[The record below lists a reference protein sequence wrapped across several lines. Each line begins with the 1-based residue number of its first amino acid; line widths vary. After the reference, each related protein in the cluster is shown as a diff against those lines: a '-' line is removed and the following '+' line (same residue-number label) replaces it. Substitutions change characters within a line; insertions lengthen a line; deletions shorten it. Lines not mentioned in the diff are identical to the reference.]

1 MSERVDGPP
10 WLDDGEPPWLNE
22 EMPPDPEGDGREW
35 PGDLAEVMA
44 QAEADEAEQAM
55 IRERLLA
62 NDVETGFAHTPGAP
76 VIPGIQAGPA
86 GGFGQGQPWDIAA
99 PDPVLDVR
107 ADHASGVTRDF
118 VGVSDDELFGLLG
131 ARRRLE
137 ARQAWERLAAI
148 SEIIRR
154 RPAPGC
160 KLRGPAAMPRV
171 WAEGT
176 AGELTIQL
184 AVTRRA
190 ADHLLSV
197 AWDLAAKLPLTS
209 AKLRDGV
216 VDENKAATIC
226 SYCANL
232 TPEEARRAEQILFGH
247 PDVETMT
254 WNMIRDRIARA
265 VIEVNPDAARRRR
278 EDAAQECRI
287 EVRAEESGNAMIAG
301 RELPPVAVLRMDQ
314 LINARAKAFKRA
326 GVDGDMDTL
335 RVLAFM
341 ERFGEADPLGD
352 LAKTATPPPAGGRGG
367 ASGGDETSGED
378 RGAGE
383 RAARRD
389 DPGPGDPGPGD
400 PGPGDSGPG
409 DSGSGGPGPGDS
421 GSGGPGRGGPGG
433 GTCSCGGNGPGRG
446 IAAQIHL
453 TAPVATLTE
462 LAERPGVLRGTG
474 PVDPALAREL
484 ADAAARHSRTRY
496 DFTLTDANGHPV
508 AHACGSV
515 KHQTRHNGQG
525 APIHGPPRLTLVD
538 RGPPGTYGTWL
549 YRHGEREIIFEFE
562 DLTGPCDHRHQA
574 KGHDPG
580 KHLRHLTGVLNQ
592 TCTHPACRRPHFQ
605 CDYEHSWPYDLGGI
619 TCLCACGP
627 VCRRDHLDKQS
638 PGWTLE
644 GTGDPGYF
652 RWKTP
657 SGRSYLTGPTTYP
670 T

>member
-1 MSERVDGPP
+1 MSERVDEPP
-10 WLDDGEPPWLNE
+10 WLDDGEPPWLDDGEPPWLDE
-22 EMPPDPEGDGREW
+22 EMPPDPDGDDRDW
-35 PGDLAEVMA
+35 PGDLAEIMA
-44 QAEADEAEQAM
+44 QAEADEAEQAT

-107 ADHASGVTRDF
+107 AGHASGVTRDF
-118 VGVSDDELFGLLG
+118 AGVSDDELFGVLG

-148 SEIIRR
+148 TEIIRR

-184 AVTRRA
+184 AVTRRT

-209 AKLRDGV
+209 ARLRDGV

-226 SYCANL
+226 SYCASL
-232 TPEEARRAEQILFGH
+232 TPEEARRAEQILFAH
-247 PDVETMT
+247 PGVETMT
-254 WNMIRDRIARA
+254 WNMVRDRIARA

-352 LAKTATPPPAGGRGG
+352 LAKTATPR
-367 ASGGDETSGED
+367 
-378 RGAGE
+378 
-383 RAARRD
+383 
-389 DPGPGDPGPGD
+389 
-400 PGPGDSGPG
+400 PGDSGPG
-409 DSGSGGPGPGDS
+409 GPRPGDSGPGEPGPGGPGPG
-421 GSGGPGRGGPGG
+421 GPSGGA
-433 GTCSCGGNGPGRG
+433 CSCGGNGPGRG

-453 TAPVATLTE
+453 TAPVATLTG

-474 PVDPALAREL
+474 PVDPALARDL
-484 ADAAARHSRTRY
+484 ADAAARHGRTRY
-496 DFTLTDANGHPV
+496 DFTLTDANGRPV
-508 AHACGSV
+508 AHACGRV
-515 KHQTRHNGQG
+515 KDQTGHNGQG
-525 APIHGPPRLTLVD
+525 APIHGPPQLTLVD
-538 RGPPGTYGTWL
+538 RGPPGTYGTWR
-549 YRHGEREIIFEFE
+549 YRHGGREITFEFE
-562 DLTGPCDHRHQA
+562 GLTGPCDHRHQA

-580 KHLRHLTGVLNQ
+580 RHLRHLTGVLNQ

-605 CDYEHSWPYDLGGI
+605 CDYEHSQPYDLGGI

-627 VCRRDHLDKQS
+627 MCRRDHKDKQS

-644 GTGDPGYF
+644 GTGEPGYF

-657 SGRSYLTGPTTYP
+657 SGRSCVTEPTTYP
-670 T
+670 V

>member
-1 MSERVDGPP
+1 MSERVDEPP
-10 WLDDGEPPWLNE
+10 WVDDGEPSWLDE
-22 EMPPDPEGDGREW
+22 EVPPDPDGDDRDW

-44 QAEADEAEQAM
+44 QAEADETEQAM

-76 VIPGIQAGPA
+76 AIPGIQAGPA

-118 VGVSDDELFGLLG
+118 AGVSDDELFGLLG

-148 SEIIRR
+148 TEIIRR

-160 KLRGPAAMPRV
+160 KLRGPAAVPRV

-184 AVTRRA
+184 AVTRRT

-232 TPEEARRAEQILFGH
+232 TPEEARRAEQILFAH

-278 EDAAQECRI
+278 EEAAQECRI

-326 GVDGDMDTL
+326 GVAGDMDTL
-335 RVLAFM
+335 RVLAFL

-352 LAKTATPPPAGGRGG
+352 LAKTATPPPANNRDGDSRGG
-367 ASGGDETSGED
+367 NLPDRDTDAASGDANDETSGDD

-383 RAARRD
+383 R
-389 DPGPGDPGPGD
+389 
-400 PGPGDSGPG
+400 
-409 DSGSGGPGPGDS
+409 GPGPG
-421 GSGGPGRGGPGG
+421 GLGGLGG
-433 GTCSCGGNGPGRG
+433 GACSCGGNGPGRG

-453 TAPVATLTE
+453 TAPVATLTG

-474 PVDPALAREL
+474 PVDPALARNL
-484 ADAAARHSRTRY
+484 AEAAARHSRTRY
-496 DFTLTDANGHPV
+496 DFTLTDADGRPV
-508 AHACGSV
+508 AHACGRV
-515 KHQTRHNGQG
+515 QNHTRHNGQG

-538 RGPPGTYGTWL
+538 RGPPGTYGTWR
-549 YRHGEREIIFEFE
+549 YADGDREIIFEFE
-562 DLTGPCDHRHQA
+562 GLAGPCDHRHQA

-580 KHLRHLTGVLNQ
+580 RHLRHLTGVLNQ

-605 CDYEHSWPYDLGGI
+605 CDYEHSQPYDLGGI

-627 VCRRDHLDKQS
+627 VCRRDHHDKQS
-638 PGWTLE
+638 PGWRLE
-644 GTGDPGYF
+644 GTGEPGYF

-657 SGRSYLTGPTTYP
+657 SGRTYVTGPTVYP
-670 T
+670 V